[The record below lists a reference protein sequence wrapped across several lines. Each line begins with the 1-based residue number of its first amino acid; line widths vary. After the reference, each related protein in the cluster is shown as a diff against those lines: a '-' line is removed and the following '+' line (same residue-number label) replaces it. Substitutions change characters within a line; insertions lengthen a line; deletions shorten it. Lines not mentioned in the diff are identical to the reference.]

1 MSALRLASNDSLW
14 GLTKALMHIRD
25 NGPHNPAV
33 GICTNVSTL
42 EHDLG
47 LDDYYKAWHGELGEC
62 FKSWPMYSGNYEC
75 PVPDVVN
82 AGGRAIRMAAHHMY
96 WHVCVAKWPR
106 HMVNSAYHYLHE
118 TPYAEDRVRLLNWC
132 IEKVREELARRL
144 EVFVC

>member
-33 GICTNVSTL
+33 GICTNTITAAQN
-42 EHDLG
+42 LG
-47 LDDYYKAWHGELGEC
+47 DGAYWPGWRNELDEC
-62 FKSWPMYSGNYEC
+62 FKSWPMYSGNYDC

-82 AGGRAIRMAAHHMY
+82 ANGLRIRDAAGRMY
-96 WHVCVAKWPR
+96 WDGRVAKWPHR
-106 HMVNSAYHYLHE
+106 MTDSVYHYLPE
-118 TPYAEDRVRLLNWC
+118 TPYAEDRVRLLHWC
-132 IEKVREELARRL
+132 IEKVQEELARRL